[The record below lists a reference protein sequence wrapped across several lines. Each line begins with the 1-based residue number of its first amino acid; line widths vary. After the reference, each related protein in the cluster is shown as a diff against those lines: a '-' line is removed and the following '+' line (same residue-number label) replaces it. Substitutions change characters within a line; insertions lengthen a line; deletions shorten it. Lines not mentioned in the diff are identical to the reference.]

1 MDEKAVAVSGY
12 WLKPPINRNYLGRLL
27 KIITANTNCFFFF
40 FVGKKEEEEEEARMK
55 PTHQP
60 RGRIP
65 DLSLA

>member
-40 FVGKKEEEEEEARMK
+40 LLEKKKKKKKKLE
-55 PTHQP
+55 
-60 RGRIP
+60 
-65 DLSLA
+65 